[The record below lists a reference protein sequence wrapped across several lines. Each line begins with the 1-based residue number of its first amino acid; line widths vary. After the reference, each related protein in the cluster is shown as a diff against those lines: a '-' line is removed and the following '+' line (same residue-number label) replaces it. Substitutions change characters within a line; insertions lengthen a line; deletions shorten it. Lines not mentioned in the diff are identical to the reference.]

1 MNEADV
7 KIAKIKKSC
16 SVGKKICSI
25 LSVIAIVGCIC
36 ALAGSI
42 TIFTMGKEFDEKVQ
56 QGIEAGIIT
65 EGNDYGASRMINI
78 NVGTVKNMHS
88 DIPALQ
94 EAIDD
99 HPYCITYATYAI
111 VMCIA
116 CAVVAVM
123 LKFVGSVFDLIIK
136 EDTPFTDKVIKRVVI
151 VLIVISAVMFFTMSA
166 GFGILGGIVTW
177 VVYTILDYGK
187 TLQIQSDETL

>member
-1 MNEADV
+1 MNEENA

-25 LSVIAIVGCIC
+25 LSVIAIVVCIC
-36 ALAGSI
+36 ALVGSI
-42 TIFTMGKEFDEKVQ
+42 TIFKMGKTFDEKVQ

-65 EGNDYGASRMINI
+65 EGNDYGTSRMINI
-78 NVGTVKNMHS
+78 NVESVRNMHS

-94 EAIDD
+94 SLIDEE
-99 HPYCITYATYAI
+99 PYCITYATYTI
-111 VMCIA
+111 VMSIA

-123 LKFVGSVFDLIIK
+123 LKLVGSVFDLIIK

-151 VLIVISAVMFFTMSA
+151 VMIVISAVMFFTMSA
-166 GFGILGGIVTW
+166 GFGALGGIVTW
-177 VVYTILDYGK
+177 VIYTIMDYGK
-187 TLQIQSDETL
+187 TLQVQSDETL